1 MSERAPRM
9 PLTIEPATLD
19 DKPLIATLLQFYLYD
34 FSEFTGWTLNA
45 HGFFDYRYL
54 DHYWTEEGRYP
65 FLFRVD
71 GALAGFAL
79 VRMLEGDEPVYSMAE
94 FFVMR
99 GFRRGGIGETA
110 AHALFDRFPG
120 RWSVSEI
127 EQNVAAQRFWRQAID
142 RYTGGRFTEQR
153 DDRGRFIQ
161 EFETTSPA
169 RREK

>member
-1 MSERAPRM
+1 M
-9 PLTIEPATLD
+9 PLAIVPATLE
-19 DKPLIATLLQFYLYD
+19 DKPLIANLLQLYLYD
-34 FSEFTGWTLNA
+34 FSEFMGWTLNA
-45 HGFFDYRYL
+45 HGSFDYRYL

-79 VRMLEGDEPVYSMAE
+79 VRTLEGDEPVHAMAE

-99 GFRRGGIGETA
+99 GFRRGGIGATA

-120 RWSVSEI
+120 HWSVMEM
-127 EQNVAAQRFWRQAID
+127 EQNTAALRFWRRVID
-142 RYTGGRFTEQR
+142 RHAPGAWTERR

-161 EFETTSPA
+161 EFETASSARNEKSP
-169 RREK
+169 RM